1 MFFFILKKVLPFLS
15 GDAAMKAEEAL
26 DLLNSFSS
34 DFDTK
39 MWRSL
44 YLFYYLFYW
53 DKESF
58 LSQWTENF
66 IRSKHNKSLA
76 WNVQGIKDLIDP
88 HDGTEGTQLWITL
101 QELLA

>member
-1 MFFFILKKVLPFLS
+1 
-15 GDAAMKAEEAL
+15 MKAKEAL
-26 DLLNSFSS
+26 DLLKSFSS

-39 MWRSL
+39 MWKSL
-44 YLFYYLFYW
+44 YLFYW

-76 WNVQGIKDLIDP
+76 WNVQGIKDLIDL

-101 QELLA
+101 QGLLA

>member
-1 MFFFILKKVLPFLS
+1 
-15 GDAAMKAEEAL
+15 MKAEEAL